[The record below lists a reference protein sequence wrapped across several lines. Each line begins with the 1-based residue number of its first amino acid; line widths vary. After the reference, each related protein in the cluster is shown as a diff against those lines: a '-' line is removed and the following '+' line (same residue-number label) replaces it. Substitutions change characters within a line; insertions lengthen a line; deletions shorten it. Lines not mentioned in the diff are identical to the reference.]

1 MGGYLRGAMLIF
13 GLLLAACAEHPREPA
28 ATAADV
34 DANDNRR
41 PAGHL
46 AGGVLSLRIEIGEG
60 DWRPERAMPPNPVLA
75 FREAGG
81 RLTTPGPLIRVRQG
95 TRVEIAWHNPTD
107 ADIYIHGFAARAGAE
122 PLRIAAHGDA
132 ATHLAATES
141 GTFYYWGT
149 LKPAADFSE
158 DRDSQLVGAYIV
170 DPPGA
175 SGSDRVFVFKRL
187 ASDGEGVNVGAGL
200 GAWAIN
206 GRSWPDTERFTVAVG
221 EKVEW
226 RFINASSHRHP
237 MHLHGT
243 YFHVTHEGDG
253 TRDNAIPD
261 ERQQNV
267 VTQPMPVGGTMTIVW
282 SPQRPGNWLFH
293 CHLLFHVIPENRLHE
308 PYWYADYADLPH
320 DRHMSGL
327 VLGIHAVAVHDAAV
341 ATASD
346 APRRMTLHVAERAGV
361 VYEGDG
367 LKRPGLGYAID
378 DGPVSAP
385 GPVLALERGRPVE
398 ITIVND
404 IAHATTVHWHGIELE
419 SYYDGVPHFGGDARH
434 VTPEIAPG
442 ASFVARFTPPRAGTF
457 IYHTHFNDYVQTATG
472 LYGALIVT
480 EPGRAFS
487 PGTDHVFVIGQHGFD
502 EVKDPLLLNGS
513 ATPAPATWRAGTHR
527 IRLIGMTPNIDTHVR
542 LTRDGAPIAW
552 TPRARDGADLPD
564 ALRQPAPAAVDVYP
578 GQTYDYDVVAEPGEL
593 RLEGVLDGDANQSA
607 SARFIVER

>member
-1 MGGYLRGAMLIF
+1 MGGYLRGATLIL
-13 GLLLAACAEHPREPA
+13 GLLLAACAEHPREPPA
-28 ATAADV
+28 AADV
-34 DANDNRR
+34 DANDNRT

-46 AGGVLSLRIEIGEG
+46 AGGVLSLRIEIGQG

-81 RLTTPGPLIRVRQG
+81 RLTTPGPLIRVREG

-132 ATHLAATES
+132 ATRLTATDT

-158 DRDSQLVGAYIV
+158 DRDSQLVGAFIV
-170 DPPGA
+170 DPTDAG
-175 SGSDRVFVFKRL
+175 GNDRVFVLKRL
-187 ASDGEGVNVGAGL
+187 GGDSEGVNVGAGL

-206 GRSWPDTERFTVAVG
+206 GRSWPDTERLTYAVG

-243 YFHVTHEGDG
+243 YFRVTHEGDG
-253 TRDNAIPD
+253 ARDDAIPAG
-261 ERQQNV
+261 RQQDV
-267 VTQPMPVGGTMTIVW
+267 VTQPMPVGSTMTIAW
-282 SPQRPGNWLFH
+282 SPERPGNWLFH
-293 CHLLFHVIPENRLHE
+293 CHLLYHVMPENRIHE
-308 PYWYADYADLPH
+308 PYWYTDYAELPH
-320 DRHMSGL
+320 DHHMSGL
-327 VLGIHAVAVHDAAV
+327 VLGIHAVAARDAA
-341 ATASD
+341 TAAESV
-346 APRRMTLHVAERAGV
+346 APRQMTLRVAERTGI

-367 LKRPGLGYAID
+367 LKRPGLGYALD

-385 GPVLALERGRPVE
+385 GPLLALERDRPVE
-398 ITIVND
+398 VTIVND
-404 IAHATTVHWHGIELE
+404 IAYATAIHWHGIELE
-419 SYYDGVPHFGGDARH
+419 SYYDGVPHFGGDAQH

-442 ASFVARFTPPRAGTF
+442 GRFVARFTPPRAGTF
-457 IYHTHFNDYVQTATG
+457 IYHTHFNDYVQMATG

-480 EPGRAFS
+480 EPGQAFS
-487 PGTDHVFVIGQHGFD
+487 PATDHVFVMGQHGFD

-513 ATPAPATWRAGTHR
+513 ATPPAATWHAGTHR
-527 IRLIGMTPNIDTHVR
+527 VRLIGMTPNVDTHVR
-542 LTRDGAPIAW
+542 LTRDGTTIAW

-564 ALRQPAPAAVDVYP
+564 ALRKPVPAEIDVYP

-593 RLEGVLDGDANQSA
+593 DLEGELDTDAHQRTA
-607 SARFIVER
+607 ARLTIER